1 VSLIL
6 KFCLPKG
13 KPVLQL
19 TTILVW
25 FSIKPKFEDCNS
37 DWGAMVQVVTA
48 QKKFEDCNS
57 DWGAMVQVVTAQKS
71 MGLTSS
77 DDWAGAGPG
86 AAQCSHHWLAAGCRA
101 RALHMGNRTAVHR
114 GGGKGDWSRS
124 GRSGRVGSQA
134 RRDVRVAR

>member
-71 MGLTSS
+71 MGGNVQRRLGRGWAWGSTMLSS
-77 DDWAGAGPG
+77 
-86 AAQCSHHWLAAGCRA
+86 LARCR
-101 RALHMGNRTAVHR
+101 L
-114 GGGKGDWSRS
+114 S
-124 GRSGRVGSQA
+124 GSG
-134 RRDVRVAR
+134 VAHG